1 MEHLVTLA
9 AAILGSSILSTAVG
23 FIAARYNP
31 TRHVETLQ
39 AWNTER
45 LLLSELESKAG
56 IIDDE
61 ASTSARNVALATAAR
76 TQVNAAV
83 TTRLIPKNS
92 LSSSVALVSGLLLS
106 LLAATAI
113 IAGIFFGLYLSDTG
127 MRFLSLTVA
136 LSGLVI
142 ALMAALLIFIGH
154 KSDVYRNIMRLYV
167 RRILNGEPE
176 PKEPYPKKNPWT
188 PGYEPE
194 YLRGHRI
201 ALPPEVRQS
210 FSYFMKN
217 ATESVNHGDTMA

>member
-106 LLAATAI
+106 LLAATAV
-113 IAGIFFGLYLSDTG
+113 IAGIFFGLYLFG
-127 MRFLSLTVA
+127 YRHA
-136 LSGLVI
+136 ILVSYCSPVRSRYSFNGC
-142 ALMAALLIFIGH
+142 AANF
-154 KSDVYRNIMRLYV
+154 
-167 RRILNGEPE
+167 
-176 PKEPYPKKNPWT
+176 
-188 PGYEPE
+188 
-194 YLRGHRI
+194 HR
-201 ALPPEVRQS
+201 A
-210 FSYFMKN
+210 
-217 ATESVNHGDTMA
+217 